1 MCVCVC
7 VRVCR
12 YALVIR
18 SLLTQEGICMT
29 LKPDFHFLEVRF
41 AHTHTHTHTHVHAYI
56 LHIHTHV
63 QHVSRNTTSMLK
75 VHVQEQGKE
84 IAQKTLCVHSSTCRC
99 VRTCVWRYA
108 TAPPCTAALH
118 AHM

>member
-1 MCVCVC
+1 MCVC

-41 AHTHTHTHTHVHAYI
+41 AHTHTHTHTHTCT
-56 LHIHTHV
+56 HTFYTYTH
-63 QHVSRNTTSMLK
+63 M
-75 VHVQEQGKE
+75 
-84 IAQKTLCVHSSTCRC
+84 SST
-99 VRTCVWRYA
+99 
-108 TAPPCTAALH
+108 
-118 AHM
+118 